1 METIAFF
8 LSTLSLAVTS
18 SSNTP
23 ALFKQ
28 FLCVVL
34 GLALF
39 LVLGVFLRNLDRAKK
54 VRWLMAAGAIGLLSL
69 TVVLYLL
76 GLTGTKYGAANWL
89 TIARHLGAAL
99 GARQDLLYFCRL
111 RHAGTAVPHAGT
123 WRLFIVLT
131 GVCIGL
137 SGAV

>member
-1 METIAFF
+1 MWLYFLTLRALRRVGFEMETIAFF

-54 VRWLMAAGAIGLLSL
+54 SAGSWPPGPSA
-69 TVVLYLL
+69 
-76 GLTGTKYGAANWL
+76 
-89 TIARHLGAAL
+89 
-99 GARQDLLYFCRL
+99 C
-111 RHAGTAVPHAGT
+111 
-123 WRLFIVLT
+123 
-131 GVCIGL
+131 
-137 SGAV
+137 